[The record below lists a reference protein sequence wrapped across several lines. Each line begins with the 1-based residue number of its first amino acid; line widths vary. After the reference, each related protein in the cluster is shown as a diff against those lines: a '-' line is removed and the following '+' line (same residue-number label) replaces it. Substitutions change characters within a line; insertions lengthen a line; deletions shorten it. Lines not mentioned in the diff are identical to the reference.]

1 MNIFLNFNDFLL
13 SSRRC
18 LRYNIHKW
26 ESAERSIYMKKF
38 WKTVAFLGTAA
49 LAVTGG
55 ICLIRKFFN
64 PDEELDDFDD
74 DDLFEE
80 DDEDTDEVEAFDND
94 AEIFEDESEEAPAE
108 ENEEKEEKTE
118 EAEDAPAEEAAAEE
132 ETTEE

>member
-13 SSRRC
+13 SSRHR

-26 ESAERSIYMKKF
+26 ELAERSIYMKKF

-64 PDEELDDFDD
+64 PDEELEDFDD
-74 DDLFEE
+74 DNLFEE
-80 DDEDTDEVEAFDND
+80 DEDDTDEVEAFDND
-94 AEIFEDESEEAPAE
+94 AEIFEDEAKEAPAE
-108 ENEEKEEKTE
+108 EKSEAEPAEKEAEKETE
-118 EAEDAPAEEAAAEE
+118 EA
-132 ETTEE
+132 TEE

>member
-13 SSRRC
+13 SRYHC

-26 ESAERSIYMKKF
+26 ELAERSIYMKKF

-64 PDEELDDFDD
+64 PDEELEDFDD

-80 DDEDTDEVEAFDND
+80 DEDDTDEVEAFDND
-94 AEIFEDESEEAPAE
+94 AEIFEDEAKEAPAE
-108 ENEEKEEKTE
+108 EKSEAEPVEKEAEKETE
-118 EAEDAPAEEAAAEE
+118 EEA
-132 ETTEE
+132 TEE

>member
-13 SSRRC
+13 SSCHC

-26 ESAERSIYMKKF
+26 ELAERSIYMKKF

-64 PDEELDDFDD
+64 PDEELEDFDD

-80 DDEDTDEVEAFDND
+80 DEDDTDEVEAFDND
-94 AEIFEDESEEAPAE
+94 AEIFEDEAKEAPAE
-108 ENEEKEEKTE
+108 EKSEAEPVEKEAEKETE
-118 EAEDAPAEEAAAEE
+118 EEA
-132 ETTEE
+132 TEE

>member
-1 MNIFLNFNDFLL
+1 
-13 SSRRC
+13 
-18 LRYNIHKW
+18 
-26 ESAERSIYMKKF
+26 MKKF

-80 DDEDTDEVEAFDND
+80 DGEDTDEVEAFDND
-94 AEIFEDESEEAPAE
+94 AEIFEDEAEEAAAE
-108 ENEEKEEKTE
+108 ENEKKE
-118 EAEDAPAEEAAAEE
+118 EAEETAAEE

>member
-13 SSRRC
+13 SSRHR

-26 ESAERSIYMKKF
+26 ELAERSIYMKKF

-64 PDEELDDFDD
+64 PDEELEDFDD

-80 DDEDTDEVEAFDND
+80 DEDDTDEVEAFDND
-94 AEIFEDESEEAPAE
+94 AEIFEDEAKEAPAE
-108 ENEEKEEKTE
+108 EKSEAEPAEKEAEKETE
-118 EAEDAPAEEAAAEE
+118 EA
-132 ETTEE
+132 TEE

>member
-13 SSRRC
+13 SSRHC

-26 ESAERSIYMKKF
+26 ELVERSIYMKKF

-64 PDEELDDFDD
+64 PDEELEDFDD

-80 DDEDTDEVEAFDND
+80 DEDDTDEVEAFDND
-94 AEIFEDESEEAPAE
+94 AEIFEDEAKEAPAE
-108 ENEEKEEKTE
+108 EKSEAEPAEKE
-118 EAEDAPAEEAAAEE
+118 AEE
-132 ETTEE
+132 ETEEEATEE